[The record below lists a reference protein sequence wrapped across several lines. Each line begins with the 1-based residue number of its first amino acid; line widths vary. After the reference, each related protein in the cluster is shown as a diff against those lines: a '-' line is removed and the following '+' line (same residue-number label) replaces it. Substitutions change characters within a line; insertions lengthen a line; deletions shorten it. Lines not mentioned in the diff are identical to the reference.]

1 MKKIRT
7 PITDDVIKDLV
18 CGEQVLLS
26 GTIYTARDAAHK
38 QMLEDLADHN
48 PLPFDINGQ
57 IIFYL
62 GPCPAAPGEVIGPAG
77 PTTSHRM
84 DKYTPKLLDLG
95 LKGMIGKGNRTSPV
109 IDSIRKNSAVYFAC
123 VGGTGTLC
131 ARHIQHSEIIAYPEL
146 GTEAVRKL
154 EVKDFPIFV
163 AIDAK
168 GNNIYD
174 NGPKLFRKYIIDNQI
189 NGGTY
194 E

>member
-1 MKKIRT
+1 MQKIIT
-7 PITDDVIKDLV
+7 PITNEKIEQLV

-38 QMLEDLADHN
+38 RMIEDLSQQKS
-48 PLPFDINGQ
+48 LPFNVKDQ
-57 IIFYL
+57 IIFYM
-62 GPCPAAPGEVIGPAG
+62 GPCPAAPGEIIGPAG

-84 DKYTPKLLDLG
+84 DKYTPQLLDLG
-95 LKGMIGKGNRTSPV
+95 LKGMIGKGDRTKPV
-109 IDSIRKNSAVYFAC
+109 IESIKNNKAIYFAC

-131 ARHIQHSEIIAYPEL
+131 ASHIKYSEIIAYPEL

-154 EVKDFPIFV
+154 EVENFPIFV

-174 NGPKLFRKYIIDNQI
+174 NGPKLFRKYLIDN
-189 NGGTY
+189 
-194 E
+194 